1 MTPIEIF
8 LIIIITIWTL
18 VFIAF
23 GVALVFVL
31 IQLKKALDKV
41 NQMIETAEE
50 VTQDVGNSLKN
61 AASGMAG
68 LVTRNIVTNF
78 VKKIVSS
85 KNSKKP
91 VR

>member
-1 MTPIEIF
+1 ME
-8 LIIIITIWTL
+8 LIDKEKMDISKVSL
-18 VFIAF
+18 AK
-23 GVALVFVL
+23 VADEY
-31 IQLKKALDKV
+31 LKHVKALDKV